1 MAQDEVSVWGGIPRL
16 TRVPASGE
24 LMVGDGYG
32 FTLTTSNITFGNPTT
47 INTPLTVNG
56 QVWSETGGFKFPDN
70 SVQTTAATSYTPP
83 SVATGTIQS
92 NISGSSAAPS
102 ANTISSVLDNLFGT
116 TQGTVIYRGAS
127 SWSALAPGTTGQY
140 LQTQGTGANPQWANV
155 QQTWSTLFRTTDNS
169 VTSNATLTNDSQ
181 LQFTMAANT
190 KYRIRASIS
199 LFNGS
204 GGGAQ
209 IGFVGPAS
217 PSVVS
222 YNCISN
228 VGGTS
233 SVTSSFFVTP
243 FYSTTGYPGSPLAW
257 SGSGTSFWLTYDI
270 YVSNGSSS
278 GTFAFQFAQNTSSGT
293 ASVLRAGSYLDYA
306 IVQ

>member
-1 MAQDEVSVWGGIPRL
+1 VSNDEVGIFGGRL
-16 TRVPASGE
+16 QIDRPPASGE
-24 LMVGDGYG
+24 MLVGNGTD
-32 FTLTTSNITFGNPTT
+32 FTLTQSNVTFGNPVVV
-47 INTPLTVNG
+47 NVPLTVNG
-56 QVWSETGGFKFPDN
+56 QVWSEAGGFKFPDN
-70 SVQTTAATSYTPP
+70 SVQTSAATSYIPP
-83 SVATGTIQS
+83 SVATGTIES

-116 TQGTVIYRGAS
+116 TQGTVVYRGAS
-127 SWSALAPGTTGQY
+127 SWSALTPGTPGQY
-140 LQTQGTGANPQWANV
+140 LQTQGASANPQWATV
-155 QQTWSTLFRTTDNS
+155 QQTWTTVFRTTDNS
-169 VTSNATLTNDSQ
+169 VISNATLANDGQ

-199 LFNGS
+199 LLNGS

-233 SVTSSFFVTP
+233 SVISSFFINP
-243 FYSTTGYPGSPLAW
+243 YYSTTAYPASPLAW

-270 YVSNGSSS
+270 YVSNGPSS
-278 GTFAFQFAQNTSSGT
+278 GTFAFQFAQNTSSAT

>member
-1 MAQDEVSVWGGIPRL
+1 MAQDEVGIYGGGFQI
-16 TRVPASGE
+16 TRQPASGE
-24 LMVGDGYG
+24 MLVGNGTD
-32 FTLTTSNITFGNPTT
+32 FTLTQSNVTFGNPVVV
-47 INTPLTVNG
+47 NVPLTVNG
-56 QVWSETGGFKFPDN
+56 QIWSETGGFKFPDN
-70 SVQTTAATSYTPP
+70 TVQASAATSYIPP

-92 NISGSSAAPS
+92 NISGSSSAPS
-102 ANTISSVLDNLFGT
+102 ANPISNVLDNLFGT

-127 SWSALAPGTTGQY
+127 SWSALAPGTAGQF
-140 LQTQGTGANPQWANV
+140 LQTQGASANPQWATV
-155 QQTWSTLFRTTDNS
+155 QWATVFRTTDNS

-199 LFNGS
+199 ILNGS
-204 GGGAQ
+204 GGGFQ
-209 IGFVGPAS
+209 INFVGPSS

-222 YNCISN
+222 YSLISN

-233 SVTSSFFVTP
+233 SVTSSFFNNP
-243 FYSTTGYPGSPLAW
+243 SYSTIGYPASPFGN
-257 SGSGTSFWLTYDI
+257 SGSGTNFWLTYDI
-270 YVSNGSSS
+270 YVFNGSSS
-278 GTFAFQFAQNTSSGT
+278 GTFAFQFAQNTSNAT